1 MFKKITKIPT
11 HVAFIMDGNRRWA
24 KRHGLPKHLGHR
36 KGAESLKKLIK
47 TLLDYQGIKY
57 ASFFLFSTENWKRE
71 KSEIDYIFSLAHEF
85 LLENEKSC
93 VEKGIK
99 IVCLGDLNALPQD
112 LKDLL
117 EKIVDETKMNDKI
130 VINLAINYGGR
141 AEIVRALKKIV
152 NNGEE
157 ISIENINKN
166 LYSYPA
172 PDVDLLVRT
181 SGEMRLSNFM
191 LFQLAY
197 SELYFTKK
205 CWPEFDEKEL
215 KKALVV
221 YSKRNRRFGGK

>member
-1 MFKKITKIPT
+1 MFNKITKIPT

-24 KRHGLPKHLGHR
+24 KRHGLSKHMGHR

-47 TLLDYQGIKY
+47 TLLDYEGIKY

-71 KSEIDYIFSLAHEF
+71 QSEIDYIFSLALEF
-85 LLENEKSC
+85 LKENEKSC
-93 VEKGIK
+93 IEKGIK
-99 IVCLGDLNALPQD
+99 IVCLGDLEKLPQNLREL
-112 LKDLL
+112 LK
-117 EKIVDETKMNDKI
+117 KIVDETKKNEKI

-141 AEIVRALKKIV
+141 AEIARALKKIV
-152 NNGEE
+152 ESGEE
-157 ISIENINKN
+157 ITIENINKN

-172 PDVDLLVRT
+172 PDIDLLVRT

-205 CWPEFDEKEL
+205 CWPEFDEKQL
-215 KKALVV
+215 RKALVV

>member
-1 MFKKITKIPT
+1 M
-11 HVAFIMDGNRRWA
+11 
-24 KRHGLPKHLGHR
+24 GHR

-47 TLLDYQGIKY
+47 TLLDYEGIKY

-71 KSEIDYIFSLAHEF
+71 QSEIDYIFSLALEF
-85 LLENEKSC
+85 LKENEKSC
-93 VEKGIK
+93 IEKGIK
-99 IVCLGDLNALPQD
+99 IVCLGDLEKLPQNLREL
-112 LKDLL
+112 LK
-117 EKIVDETKMNDKI
+117 KIVDETKKNEKI

-141 AEIVRALKKIV
+141 AEIARALKKIV
-152 NNGEE
+152 ESGEE
-157 ISIENINKN
+157 ITIENINKN

-172 PDVDLLVRT
+172 PDIDLLVRT

-205 CWPEFDEKEL
+205 CWPEFDEKQL
-215 KKALVV
+215 RKALVV